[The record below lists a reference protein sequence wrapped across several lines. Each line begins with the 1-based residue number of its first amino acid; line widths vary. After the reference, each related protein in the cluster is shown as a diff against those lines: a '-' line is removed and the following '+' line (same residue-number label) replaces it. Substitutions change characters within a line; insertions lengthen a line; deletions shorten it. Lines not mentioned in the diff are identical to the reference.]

1 MKRYTIVHCLTHMC
15 RGGAETFIMN
25 VLRNID
31 LEKYKIC
38 FLLATDEGDYIKE
51 IKERGCEIY
60 TIGTRREGITYY
72 KRLKNFFKYH
82 AGEIDVLHYHTSS
95 LSSIEVLWFAKM
107 YGIRK
112 RIIHSHNTNQKSF
125 VHKSLHYLTKP
136 LVRFAA
142 TDYLSCSELA
152 ADWMFNNT
160 GVRNKVKVLNNGIDL
175 QVFTFDPEIRKEKRR
190 ELGIADSTLVVM
202 HVGRFCHVKNHE
214 FLVKIF
220 NNLLS
225 VHSDS
230 VLIMIGRGETESN
243 IRKQVDEYNIS
254 DKVIFAGVQENVAI
268 WLQAADVFVFPSFYE
283 GLPVALVEAQATGL
297 PVICSANVS
306 EESKLTPN
314 FDFLKLEEPLET
326 WTTHILFMHSLAR
339 ESGAKYIENKGY
351 SIKSTVNKL
360 ITEIY

>member
-1 MKRYTIVHCLTHMC
+1 M
-15 RGGAETFIMN
+15 
-25 VLRNID
+25 
-31 LEKYKIC
+31 
-38 FLLATDEGDYIKE
+38 
-51 IKERGCEIY
+51 
-60 TIGTRREGITYY
+60 
-72 KRLKNFFKYH
+72 
-82 AGEIDVLHYHTSS
+82 
-95 LSSIEVLWFAKM
+95 
-107 YGIRK
+107 
-112 RIIHSHNTNQKSF
+112 
-125 VHKSLHYLTKP
+125 
-136 LVRFAA
+136 VRFAA

-283 GLPVALVEAQATGL
+283 GFPTVVVEAQAAGL
-297 PVICSANVS
+297 VS
-306 EESKLTPN
+306 YLSDAVTPEAEVT
-314 FDFLKLEEPLET
+314 DLVRRLPLET
-326 WTTHILFMHSLAR
+326 GVEGWAARILKEKGIVGR
-339 ESGAKYIENKGY
+339 DRGKYYDLVKKGY
-351 SIKSTVNKL
+351 DISAVERYFMK
-360 ITEIY
+360 IYQSEGIS

>member
-1 MKRYTIVHCLTHMC
+1 MKRYTIVYCLTRMC

-25 VLRNID
+25 VLRNMD
-31 LEKYKIC
+31 FGKYKIC

-60 TIGTRREGITYY
+60 TIGTRREGLSYY
-72 KRLKNFFKYH
+72 RRLNNFFKHH
-82 AGEIDVLHYHTSS
+82 AEAIDVLHYHTSS
-95 LSSIEVLWFAKM
+95 LSSLEVLWFAKM
-107 YGIRK
+107 YGIK
-112 RIIHSHNTNQKSF
+112 KCIIHSHSTNQKSF
-125 VHKSLHYLTKP
+125 IHKSLHYLNKP

-142 TDYLSCSELA
+142 TDYLACSEVA

-175 QVFTFDPEIRKEKRR
+175 QVFTFDLEIRKEKRR
-190 ELGIADSTLVVM
+190 ELGIADGTLVVM
-202 HVGRFCHVKNHE
+202 HVGRFCQVKNHA

-220 NNLLS
+220 NHLLAR
-225 VHSDS
+225 HADS
-230 VLIMIGRGETESN
+230 VLIMIGRGETESSIHEQVHKLN
-243 IRKQVDEYNIS
+243 IDN
-254 DKVIFAGVQENVAI
+254 KVIFAGLQENVAT

-314 FDFLKLEEPLET
+314 FDFQELDAPLEI
-326 WTTHILFMHSLAR
+326 WTSRILDMHSLPR
-339 ESGAKYIENKGY
+339 ESGAKYIEQRGY
-351 SIKSTVNKL
+351 AIQSVVKKL
-360 ITEIY
+360 ITESY